1 MLLSYRGFLP
11 RLFVEA
17 ITIEL
22 DDPTVDKDADV
33 VVSMGLVRF
42 MLSVPDAMVVA
53 TVLVVLSSECVK
65 VLIGVT
71 AVNGGM
77 VTFLSILVV
86 ENKIY
91 LKHVQLLVTM
101 VVYNTVSNV
110 DLSKC
115 ELAKAVSV

>member
-1 MLLSYRGFLP
+1 
-11 RLFVEA
+11 
-17 ITIEL
+17 
-22 DDPTVDKDADV
+22 
-33 VVSMGLVRF
+33 
-42 MLSVPDAMVVA
+42 MVVA
-53 TVLVVLSSECVK
+53 TVLVVVLSSEFVK

-101 VVYNTVSNV
+101 VVYNTV
-110 DLSKC
+110 
-115 ELAKAVSV
+115 